1 MRMRWRTPPF
11 REPRS
16 GNAESS
22 GSVFLSQ
29 LVITIWFAAPIVL
42 AALPALAAPDFP
54 AAPPTASAAEA
65 AGLRRVDAAEMSKQY
80 AGKRVLRTAKGE
92 LIHLELRP
100 DGTLDYADAP
110 KATGTGSWSVTA
122 RKGGTLCRRYSKQ
135 MGGRSC
141 DIYFAAPDGVHW
153 FGYDPDTLQW
163 SDTTRPEA
171 AE

>member
-1 MRMRWRTPPF
+1 MTRT
-11 REPRS
+11 
-16 GNAESS
+16 
-22 GSVFLSQ
+22 
-29 LVITIWFAAPIVL
+29 WFAAPLAL
-42 AALPALAAPDFP
+42 AALSALGASDFP
-54 AAPPTASAAEA
+54 APPPTAGAAEA
-65 AGLRRVDAAEMSKQY
+65 AGLRRVDAAELSQQY

-100 DGTLDYADAP
+100 DGTLDYADERSV
-110 KATGTGSWSVTA
+110 TDTGSWSVTA

-153 FGYDPDTLQW
+153 FGYDPDTLRW
-163 SDTTRPEA
+163 SDTTRLEA

>member
-1 MRMRWRTPPF
+1 
-11 REPRS
+11 
-16 GNAESS
+16 
-22 GSVFLSQ
+22 
-29 LVITIWFAAPIVL
+29 
-42 AALPALAAPDFP
+42 
-54 AAPPTASAAEA
+54 
-65 AGLRRVDAAEMSKQY
+65 MSKQY

-100 DGTLDYADAP
+100 DGTLDYADERN
-110 KATGTGSWSVTA
+110 ATDTGSWSVTA

>member
-1 MRMRWRTPPF
+1 MQHWHTPAF
-11 REPRS
+11 CGARS
-16 GNAESS
+16 GHAASS
-22 GSVFLSQ
+22 RSTFFTHL
-29 LVITIWFAAPIVL
+29 IIRIWLAAPIALAAVSAL
-42 AALPALAAPDFP
+42 AALDFP

-65 AGLRRVDAAEMSKQY
+65 AGLRRVDAAELSGQY
-80 AGKRVLRTAKGE
+80 AGRRLLRTAKGE
-92 LIHLELRP
+92 LIHLDLRP
-100 DGTLDYADAP
+100 DGTLDYADERNV
-110 KATGTGSWSVTA
+110 TDTGSWSVTT

-141 DIYFAAPDGVHW
+141 DLYFAAPDGVHW